1 MFTYEKALITL
12 SALGVVGV
20 PIYLYLR
27 SRMVKSDFSYSKRHI
42 VKVVLLHM
50 ASMSGI
56 TLLHSFILISL
67 LHNIGNVSL
76 INFQNFIFQII
87 LLGIA
92 LYGGGMYITC
102 ILVEHFS
109 ARRSKQVTYL
119 QKTLRL
125 IHGPLSHITFEIAY
139 LVAFWNIALIQQKLG
154 LFGSMEYSSMFFWT
168 GVVTGVALALALIGN
183 GTYLF
188 VGLIA
193 AATFPLFISIVTM
206 ETTGG
211 IYNWGL
217 MIACVTT
224 ILIFVSIRL
233 LTGHRVKIYEPIN
246 FFSRT

>member
-12 SALGVVGV
+12 SVIGA

-42 VKVVLLHM
+42 VKVVFLHM

-56 TLLHSFILISL
+56 TLLHSLILISL

-76 INFQNFIFQII
+76 INFQNFIFQIV

-139 LVAFWNIALIQQKLG
+139 LVAFCNIALIQQRLG
-154 LFGSMEYSSMFFWT
+154 LLGSMEYSSLFFLT
-168 GVVTGVALALALIGN
+168 GVITGIALALALIGN

-188 VGLIA
+188 FGLVVA
-193 AATFPLFISIVTM
+193 ALFPFFISIVTL

-211 IYNWGL
+211 VYNWGI
-217 MIACVTT
+217 MIASVTT
-224 ILIFVSIRL
+224 ILIFTSVRL
-233 LTGHRVKIYEPIN
+233 LTGYGVKLYEPVN
-246 FFSRT
+246 FFTRK